1 MMYSKTLMN
10 AEIYIGGRKIKNSAG
25 CKSGYCLVMVSEF
38 YKSFLRRIIKS
49 DEYADMCIGHVQTA
63 LLLSTHLVRVRS
75 VARAAGFC
83 AFYGR
88 MAEKMGVYEVIESNS
103 IVRGRD
109 VHRLLSLASFDL
121 FMNDPSIGVNPYEK
135 RVEERIKE
143 SITTAC
149 NELKELQGVDISEE
163 SVSVAETLLKRLI
176 MALNRAKDL
185 TWLRPEEPLFPVVEQ
200 QFADYETK
208 MFGAPDLILE
218 TKRRDKAI
226 VVEWKTYT
234 PDVEHTKRPS
244 EFEKA
249 QVVAYSILEARRLGK
264 TRFEEIFES
273 ISGINSEIV
282 SDVISEIVK
291 KLSHTSEKTI
301 EPHELLKRRLIAERF
316 SFDAVKSKG
325 LLKVLP
331 LIVTPSGG
339 YPPHPLMYKNDVYE
353 KLAERFGKLFDIFVR
368 VVVAAEHLALQII
381 NVPDLLEKSMNY
393 RRTSA
398 RETCLTEEGYQAYS
412 YTPLSSLG
420 GYLETGDPGS
430 WNRYPCRAC
439 GFKGDGGPCEFYF
452 GRKEPKDYFDK
463 LMWWARF
470 RVYSLR
476 ERDLV
481 SHRAMYELFQSPS
494 ILNKLIFSNEPLELE
509 VDFSRRG
516 PQRVR
521 LLDNKKCIVNTVRV
535 KRGNEDVGK
544 FRYDYFRISDVE
556 FKINN
561 NVLILRRKLRS
572 IEKEKGV
579 IGFLKRS
586 INLSIIEVNRW
597 TNPLLSINTFVM
609 IDDASVS
616 EDDNYVVYEC
626 YSPSPVLMLNFV
638 LFGKYVEFYKKHIP
652 DAIVFAYEAPVDL
665 TIMELR
671 TIDALHRYLKKL
683 SNNADKIVEK
693 LKKFGIDGIEKRD
706 ILYELDVIKQFI
718 PKPKEV
724 HGIAV
729 LQLYRILRE
738 RIVRTGGDSD

>member
-1 MMYSKTLMN
+1 
-10 AEIYIGGRKIKNSAG
+10 
-25 CKSGYCLVMVSEF
+25 
-38 YKSFLRRIIKS
+38 
-49 DEYADMCIGHVQTA
+49 
-63 LLLSTHLVRVRS
+63 
-75 VARAAGFC
+75 
-83 AFYGR
+83 
-88 MAEKMGVYEVIESNS
+88 
-103 IVRGRD
+103 
-109 VHRLLSLASFDL
+109 
-121 FMNDPSIGVNPYEK
+121 NDPSIGANPYK
-135 RVEERIKE
+135 NKVGERIKE
-143 SITTAC
+143 SITKAS
-149 NELKELQGVDISEE
+149 NELKELLGTEIDNKSAE
-163 SVSVAETLLKRLI
+163 VAEYLLKRLI
-176 MALNRAKDL
+176 NVLNRAKNL
-185 TWLRPEEPLFPVVEQ
+185 IGLHPEEPLFPIVEQ
-200 QFADYETK
+200 QFADYETR
-208 MFGAPDLILE
+208 MFGSPDLILE
-218 TKRRDKAI
+218 TKKGDKAI

-234 PDVEHTKRPS
+234 PEVKHAPRFS
-244 EFEKA
+244 NFEIA
-249 QVVAYSILEARRLGK
+249 QVIAYSILEARRLGK
-264 TRFEEIFES
+264 TNLKDIFEA
-273 ISGINSEIV
+273 ISGVKFEI
-282 SDVISEIVK
+282 ISEIAKNPSYASK
-291 KLSHTSEKTI
+291 KEHKHHDLRTRKEIAENLSLNAVRSKR
-301 EPHELLKRRLIAERF
+301 LLKI
-316 SFDAVKSKG
+316 
-325 LLKVLP
+325 LP

-339 YPPHPLMYKNDVYE
+339 YPPHPFMYKKDIYNIEEIE
-353 KLAERFGKLFDIFVR
+353 KRFVR
-368 VVVAAEHLALQII
+368 LYEIFKRVIIASEHIALQIMNI
-381 NVPDLLEKSMNY
+381 PDLLEKSMNY
-393 RRTSA
+393 SRKNVV
-398 RETCLTEEGYQAYS
+398 EICLTDEGYPAYG
-412 YTPLSSLG
+412 YTPIG
-420 GYLETGDPGS
+420 EEYLKTGKPGNWS
-430 WNRYPCRAC
+430 RYPCRIC

-561 NVLILRRKLRS
+561 NVLVLRRKLRS